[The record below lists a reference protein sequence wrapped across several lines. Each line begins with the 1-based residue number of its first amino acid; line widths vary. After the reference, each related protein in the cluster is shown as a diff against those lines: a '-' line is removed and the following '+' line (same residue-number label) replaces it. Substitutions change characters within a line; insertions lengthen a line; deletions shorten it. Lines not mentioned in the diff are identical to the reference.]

1 LGGAILENKNISEGH
16 FEVAR
21 RVAQVV
27 DTHAHLDDPKL
38 AAREEEVLRRAREA
52 GVAAVL
58 TVGAD
63 LASSRQAVAIAGR
76 RSEVFAAVG
85 VHPHDARSVGEAD
98 WGELERLARCEK
110 VVAVGECG
118 LDFYRDL
125 SPRPT
130 QREVFARH
138 LALAAQFGLPV
149 IIHCRDAYR
158 ECFEIVRSECEPPLR
173 GVLHCF
179 QGDDRAASAALD
191 LGLLIGLG
199 GSITFP
205 REEALRRVVAT
216 LPLERLVVE
225 TDAPY
230 LTPRPRRGR
239 NEPAYVVHTAARLAE
254 ILGAEAQMVFEQT
267 TRNAARLFG
276 LPLAAR

>member
-1 LGGAILENKNISEGH
+1 MSG
-16 FEVAR
+16 
-21 RVAQVV
+21 VV
-27 DTHAHLDDPKL
+27 DTHAHLDDAKL
-38 AAREEEVLRRAREA
+38 ASREDEVLRRAREA
-52 GVAAVL
+52 GVAAVV
-58 TVGAD
+58 TVGGD

-76 RSEVFAAVG
+76 HEDVFAAVG
-85 VHPHDARSVGEAD
+85 VHPHEARSVGEGD
-98 WGELERLARCEK
+98 WGELERLARCER

-138 LALAAQFGLPV
+138 LALAARLGLPV

-158 ECFEIVRSECEPPLR
+158 ECFEVVRSECELPVM

-179 QGDDRAASAALD
+179 QGDGWAARAALD
-191 LGLLIGLG
+191 LGLLIGVG
-199 GSITFP
+199 GTLTFP

-216 LPLERLVVE
+216 LPLARLVVE

-230 LTPRPRRGR
+230 LTPRPKRGR
-239 NEPAYVVHTAARLAE
+239 NEPAYVVHTASRLAE
-254 ILGAEAQMVFEQT
+254 VLGTESETVFEET